1 MTEREKTI
9 RSLRID
15 SVERINV
22 SSAVVFTRDQT
33 SVFSEER
40 EYIPIEYRPGK
51 KVQPWGSTNMLPY
64 DILSLIRSDE
74 TMTTCQTF
82 NAETMYGGGLRY
94 NTENCTTEVKAEVE
108 LFRASNVLP
117 AVYFGCCQDMKHFE
131 FAVVV
136 IILNQEGS
144 RIVKMIRKEAINCRF
159 TVATKTGRI
168 EKVVYGDW
176 KHYPERDVAFEE
188 IELLSTDSPLDDL
201 RKRAEKTKVRKYAV
215 LMKIPTAENMY
226 YPIPAYGSL
235 FRSGWYN
242 IKHDIVVAKKAA
254 LRNHAAIK
262 YHIEVSDRYW
272 ENLFEAE
279 HITDRSKMQ
288 ERVDEKKREFVE
300 FLTGAENSGRALF
313 SEKLMTPDGKEISE
327 VSIRKIDSEKQGGD
341 WEQDIQE
348 SVNIMC
354 FTMGVHSN
362 LVGSVP
368 GKAQTNNSGS
378 DKRELYTIAQLRQKP
393 YHDFL
398 FLPHQVTMA
407 YNGWKG
413 AYAECPLLM
422 LTTLDEHKDY
432 KTISQEKAE
441 EQ

>member
-1 MTEREKTI
+1 MTEMQQKI
-9 RSLRID
+9 ASLRID
-15 SVERINV
+15 SVEKIDV
-22 SSAVVFTRDQT
+22 AQAVAFSRDTSTVFA
-33 SVFSEER
+33 EEH
-40 EYIPIEYRPGK
+40 EETPIEYAKGR
-51 KVQPWGSTNMLPY
+51 KVQPWGSSNMLPY
-64 DILSLIRSDE
+64 RILDLIRADE

-82 NAETMYGGGLRY
+82 NAETMYGGGLMY
-94 NTENCTTEVKAEVE
+94 NTESCDETVRDEVRTFAE
-108 LFRASNVLP
+108 NNPLP
-117 AVYFGCCQDMKHFE
+117 SVYFGCCQDLKHFE
-131 FAVVV
+131 FAVAVLMLNAEGNRVV
-136 IILNQEGS
+136 K
-144 RIVKMIRKEAINCRF
+144 IVRKEAVNCRF
-159 TVATKTGRI
+159 STATKEGRI
-168 EKVVYGDW
+168 ERVVYGDW

-201 RKRAEKTKVRKYAV
+201 RKRVEKTKVRKYAV
-215 LMKIPTAENMY
+215 LMKIPTPENMY

-242 IKHDIVVAKKAA
+242 IKHDIAVAKRAA
-254 LRNHAAIK
+254 LKNHAAIK

-327 VSIRKIDSEKQGGD
+327 VTIKKIDSEKQGGD

-432 KTISQEKAE
+432 KTVSQEKAE